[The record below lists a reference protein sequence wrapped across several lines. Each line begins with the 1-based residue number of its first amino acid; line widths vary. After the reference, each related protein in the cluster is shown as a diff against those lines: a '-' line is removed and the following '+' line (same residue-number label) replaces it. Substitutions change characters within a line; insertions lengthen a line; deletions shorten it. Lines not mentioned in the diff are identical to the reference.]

1 MLPPSRWYTMKD
13 GSHAGDLTEQ
23 LRRWSER
30 PDLEP
35 DGSMLSLVYKELHRQ
50 AHRYLQRERSEH
62 TLQTTALVNEAYL
75 KLFDQNVAWKSREQF
90 FAVAATLM
98 RRILVDYAKQ
108 RQRLKRGGKAD
119 NLPLDDALQVAVS
132 ETNFDLLA
140 LDQALDRLAQKEEH
154 LARVVE
160 LRFFSGLDVPQTAEV
175 LGVSEST
182 VKRDWAMARA
192 WLHRELTS

>member
-1 MLPPSRWYTMKD
+1 MIED
-13 GSHAGDLTEQ
+13 AHAGDLTEE

-35 DGSMLSLVYKELHRQ
+35 DGSLFSLIYKELHKQ
-50 AHRYLQRERSEH
+50 AHRFLQRERPEH

-75 KLFDQNVAWKSREQF
+75 KLVDQNVAWTSRAQF

-98 RRILVDYAKQ
+98 RRILVDYAKH
-108 RQRLKRGGKAD
+108 RQRAKRGGKAES
-119 NLPLDDALQVAVS
+119 LWLDDALELAVS
-132 ETNFDLLA
+132 NTRFDLLA
-140 LDQALDRLAQKEEH
+140 LDEALVRLAEKEEH

-160 LRFFSGLDVPQTAEV
+160 LRFFSGLNVPETAKV

-182 VKRDWAMARA
+182 VKRDWAIARA
-192 WLHRELTS
+192 WLHRELTP

>member
-1 MLPPSRWYTMKD
+1 MIESAD
-13 GSHAGDLTEQ
+13 AGDLTKQ
-23 LRRWSER
+23 LRRWSEQ
-30 PDLEP
+30 PDLEA
-35 DGSMLSLVYKELHRQ
+35 DGSLFSLVYKELHEQ
-50 AHRYLQRERSEH
+50 AHRFLQRERREH

-75 KLFDQNVAWKSREQF
+75 KLAEQNVAWKSRTQF

-108 RQRLKRGGKAD
+108 RQRLKRGGNAD
-119 NLPLDDALQVAVS
+119 NLPLDDALEVAIS
-132 ETNFDLLA
+132 NTSFDLLA
-140 LDQALDRLAQKEEH
+140 LDEALDRLAEREED

-160 LRFFSGLDVPQTAEV
+160 LRFFSGLDVPETAKV

>member
-1 MLPPSRWYTMKD
+1 MSQWTMTE
-13 GSHAGDLTEQ
+13 GALASDLTEQ

-35 DGSMLSLVYKELHRQ
+35 DGALFSVVYEELHAQ
-50 AHRYLQRERSEH
+50 AHRFLGRERPEH

-75 KLFDQNVAWKSREQF
+75 RLVDQNVAWKNRAQF

-108 RQRLKRGGKAD
+108 RQRLKRGGNAN
-119 NLPLDDALQVAVS
+119 NLPLDDALEVAVS
-132 ETNFDLLA
+132 NTSFDLLA
-140 LDQALDRLAQKEEH
+140 LDQALNRLAEKEEY

-160 LRFFSGLDVPQTAEV
+160 LRFFSGLDVPETAKV

-182 VKRDWAMARA
+182 VKRDWAIARA

>member
-1 MLPPSRWYTMKD
+1 MIE
-13 GSHAGDLTEQ
+13 GAHAGDLTEQ

-30 PDLEP
+30 PDLEQ
-35 DGSMLSLVYKELHRQ
+35 DGSLFSVVYRELHEQ
-50 AHRYLQRERSEH
+50 AHRLLQGERREH
-62 TLQTTALVNEAYL
+62 TLQTTALVNEAYI
-75 KLFDQNVAWKSREQF
+75 KLADQNVAWKSRTQF

-119 NLPLDDALQVAVS
+119 TLPLDDALEVAVS
-132 ETNFDLLA
+132 RTSFDLLA
-140 LDQALDRLAQKEEH
+140 LDEALDRLAEKEEH

-160 LRFFSGLDVPQTAEV
+160 LRFFSGLDVPETATV

-192 WLHRELTS
+192 WLHRELTSRSR